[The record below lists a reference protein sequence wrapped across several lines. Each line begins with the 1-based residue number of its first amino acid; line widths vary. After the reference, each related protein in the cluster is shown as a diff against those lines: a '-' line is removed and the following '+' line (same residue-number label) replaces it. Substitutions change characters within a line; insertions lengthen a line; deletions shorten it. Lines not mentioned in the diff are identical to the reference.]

1 MKRKTIRSLTA
12 ITLRAG
18 ALVLGI
24 WLLSMGLFTVGTAQ
38 YVLREVREKGQ
49 DFAGDAGNIGDL
61 QGIYQLDR
69 QDDLQN
75 LKAIPGYLDNA
86 MLQCLTY
93 ASVDVNSPGVYGSD
107 GTYWSIYP
115 SVFLNCDTA
124 LAFVDAQGN
133 VLHQSGDAVVYFD
146 YVTQEG
152 WEQAEETMPTEGYAW
167 LDLSDPS
174 DQRYQLFRNF
184 YEHTGQGA
192 TLLSVEALR
201 LTGVFDGTR
210 FEPYAISIMDNS
222 SYNRAL
228 QAWMPEESALESS
241 SEAPPTAGSEGEGS
255 AATSGSGTSS
265 TPPHTYGL
273 LDSLGYVEWQEL
285 FDNTAQADPSEELVT
300 IYGTRPFMTQ
310 HEAQGPVR
318 YQGEAY
324 SSLLDL
330 LLAKVPE
337 GQGPTADFW
346 ASSQMDN
353 LWSMVVFSAEKFTD
367 YSGYDLYSPE
377 EPLPEPDF
385 TLLAAVQAS
394 PLKIAAKLLWKIY
407 LATGVLALLGILLIR
422 RGVRKNLTQPLAEL
436 ERGMELGWV
445 HLPNWNWDSLR
456 WKEISLL
463 VRQYQATHDQLH
475 KDKNEIARLNASLDY
490 AQRAEETRRQM
501 ISHLA
506 HQLKTPL
513 AVIHGYAECLRE
525 HIAEE
530 KRDRYVEGIL
540 AESQRSDRMVLEM
553 LDFSRLAAGKIKL
566 SRDNISLLS
575 LSREIL
581 DKLELPIQAKGLE
594 VTVSP
599 AEEFFITADE
609 SRISQVLENF
619 LTNAVKYTPSGGWIR
634 VRIQREPAEALF
646 TVENQSAPL
655 SQQALRSVWLP
666 FYRTEEAQTEQG
678 TGLGLAIAKSIIELH
693 GGKCFAQN
701 LEQGVAFGF
710 KIPL

>member
-1 MKRKTIRSLTA
+1 
-12 ITLRAG
+12 
-18 ALVLGI
+18 
-24 WLLSMGLFTVGTAQ
+24 
-38 YVLREVREKGQ
+38 
-49 DFAGDAGNIGDL
+49 
-61 QGIYQLDR
+61 
-69 QDDLQN
+69 
-75 LKAIPGYLDNA
+75 
-86 MLQCLTY
+86 
-93 ASVDVNSPGVYGSD
+93 
-107 GTYWSIYP
+107 
-115 SVFLNCDTA
+115 
-124 LAFVDAQGN
+124 
-133 VLHQSGDAVVYFD
+133 
-146 YVTQEG
+146 
-152 WEQAEETMPTEGYAW
+152 
-167 LDLSDPS
+167 
-174 DQRYQLFRNF
+174 
-184 YEHTGQGA
+184 
-192 TLLSVEALR
+192 
-201 LTGVFDGTR
+201 
-210 FEPYAISIMDNS
+210 
-222 SYNRAL
+222 
-228 QAWMPEESALESS
+228 MPEESALESS
-241 SEAPPTAGSEGEGS
+241 SEASPTAGSEGEGS

-273 LDSLGYVEWQEL
+273 LDNLGYVEWQEL

-385 TLLAAVQAS
+385 TLLAAVRAS
-394 PLKIAAKLLWKIY
+394 PLKIAVRLLWKIY

-513 AVIHGYAECLRE
+513 AVIHGYAECACGSILRR
-525 HIAEE
+525 
-530 KRDRYVEGIL
+530 KSGTGMWR
-540 AESQRSDRMVLEM
+540 ESLPSLSGSDRMVLEM
-553 LDFSRLAAGKIKL
+553 LDFSRLEAGKIKL

-599 AEEFFITADE
+599 LRGIFHH
-609 SRISQVLENF
+609 
-619 LTNAVKYTPSGGWIR
+619 SG
-634 VRIQREPAEALF
+634 
-646 TVENQSAPL
+646 
-655 SQQALRSVWLP
+655 
-666 FYRTEEAQTEQG
+666 
-678 TGLGLAIAKSIIELH
+678 
-693 GGKCFAQN
+693 
-701 LEQGVAFGF
+701 
-710 KIPL
+710 